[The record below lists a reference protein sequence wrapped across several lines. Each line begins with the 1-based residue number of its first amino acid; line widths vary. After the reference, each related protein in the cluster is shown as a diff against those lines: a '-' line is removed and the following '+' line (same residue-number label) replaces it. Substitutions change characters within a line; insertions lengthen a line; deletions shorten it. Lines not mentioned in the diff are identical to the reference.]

1 MKFFKQF
8 FFYFGKLWT
17 FAYIPSV
24 CQAMESTLAY
34 IYTGVHARR
43 FKAWGNSSCMA
54 WGCTLRNPQYITVGC
69 NNVFLRNTAISVTPT
84 TDFKLPQINIGNNCH
99 FGIRNHIT
107 CINNITIGD
116 NLLTGGYVLISDNA
130 HGTADKNTLNI
141 PPFDRPLVSKGG
153 VTIGN
158 NVWIGDKV
166 SILAGV
172 HIGDNA
178 IIGANSV
185 VTKDIPANSV
195 AAGIPARIIKQL

>member
-1 MKFFKQF
+1 MKFLKQF
-8 FFYFGKLWT
+8 FFYLGKLWT

-43 FKAWGNSSCMA
+43 FKVFGNGSCMA
-54 WGCTLRNPQYITVGC
+54 WGCTFRNPQYITIGC
-69 NNVFLRNTAISVTPT
+69 NNIFLRNTAISVTPT
-84 TDFKLPQINIGNNCH
+84 SDFQSPHINIGNHCH

-130 HGTADKNTLNI
+130 HGTVDKNMLNI

-195 AAGIPARIIKQL
+195 AVGIPARIIKQF